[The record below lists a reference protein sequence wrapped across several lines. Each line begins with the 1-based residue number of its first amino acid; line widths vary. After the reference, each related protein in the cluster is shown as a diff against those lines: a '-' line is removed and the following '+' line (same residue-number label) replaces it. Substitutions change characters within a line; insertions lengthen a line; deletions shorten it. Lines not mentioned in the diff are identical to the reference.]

1 MIEHPTQNRLCL
13 IAIPAHNEADRIGPC
28 LDAIAASLHR
38 PPPAIVLLV
47 NNTTDETCLVAR
59 RAAAAAGLVLH
70 LLDIRLPCERAT
82 AGEARRLAMAH
93 AARLAPDGAVLI
105 TTDADGR
112 VAPGWLDANLRAI
125 EAGADAV
132 CGVAI
137 IDPLEAAAISRHLH
151 DDDEREMRYAAL
163 LDELTAL
170 LDPEP
175 ADPWPRHSEESGAS
189 IAVRKAIFERA
200 GGIPPLATGEDRAF
214 VQSLRRIDARIRHA
228 PEARV
233 IVSGRLQGRAFGGM
247 ADTMRR
253 RMIEQ
258 DAWLDDR
265 LEPLLDAV
273 HRARCRAALREN
285 WSLGPRDLPF
295 GAMWERHEAAD
306 GILSKRRRVARSEVE
321 PAIARA
327 RAIVRTLGLRS
338 RTRTGI
344 RVRSAGPSGTL
355 SLASVAAP

>member
-1 MIEHPTQNRLCL
+1 MIKHPTQNRPCL
-13 IAIPAHNEADRIGPC
+13 IAIPAHDEADRIGPC

-47 NNTTDETCLVAR
+47 NNTTDETRLVAR
-59 RAAAAAGLVLH
+59 RTASAAGLVLH
-70 LLDIRLPCERAT
+70 LLDVRLPSARAT

-105 TTDADGR
+105 TTDADSR
-112 VAPGWLDANLRAI
+112 VEPGWLDANLRAI

-137 IDPLEAAAISRHLH
+137 IDPREAGAIPRHLH
-151 DDDEREMRYAAL
+151 DDDEREMLYAAL
-163 LDELTAL
+163 LDDVTAL
-170 LDPEP
+170 LDPDP

-189 IAVRKAIFERA
+189 IAVRKAIFQRA
-200 GGIPPLATGEDRAF
+200 GGVPPLASGEDRAF

-265 LEPLLDAV
+265 LEPVLDAT
-273 HRARCRAALREN
+273 HRAGCRAALRQT

-295 GAMWERHEAAD
+295 GALWERHEAAD
-306 GILSKRRRVARSEVE
+306 GILSRRRRVERSEVE
-321 PAIARA
+321 PAIAQA
-327 RAIVRTLGLRS
+327 RAIVRTLALTARI
-338 RTRTGI
+338 RLEN

-355 SLASVAAP
+355 PLAAVAAP